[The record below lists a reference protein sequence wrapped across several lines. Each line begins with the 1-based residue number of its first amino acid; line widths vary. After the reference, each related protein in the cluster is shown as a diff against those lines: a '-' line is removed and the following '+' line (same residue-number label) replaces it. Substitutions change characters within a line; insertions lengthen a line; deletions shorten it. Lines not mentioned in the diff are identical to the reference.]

1 MPAAIFG
8 DRFLGRREPAWH
20 KLGEVFTEPMSMTA
34 ASKRARIDF
43 HIAKHPV
50 VVQIPNG
57 DTTDLVPTKNF
68 AIVRE
73 PVQDDDQYRVLSIVG
88 KEWTPIQA
96 MDLGRMLDPITEKYP
111 VETIGALGHGE
122 KIFMTLD
129 AGSSPICGEDHNLFF
144 LVTDHRDGTGALQIA
159 FVGVRV
165 VCQNTLT
172 AGLASAKISVR
183 LTHTRTIESD
193 TEWYIGLFNQ
203 MSAAKDEAIG
213 VMNTLSNVQ
222 NITKE
227 DAETVIKSAYPDASA
242 PRRLTLSKDIT
253 ADDVPA
259 NIWVKL
265 MGDKKELVE
274 EFDKRRQRVEPIRTG
289 ARERY
294 AAFNDEFPNLART
307 PWAVWQAVVE
317 TEDYRKGHKDSST
330 TLFGA
335 RAEAKARAFSAARK
349 LVTN

>member
-1 MPAAIFG
+1 MPAVIFG

-20 KLGEVFTEPMSMTA
+20 RLGEVFTEPTSMTDA
-34 ASKRARIDF
+34 IKRANIDF

-50 VVQIPNG
+50 VAQIDNG
-57 DTTDLVPTKNF
+57 ESIDLVPTKNF
-68 AIVRE
+68 AVVRE
-73 PVQDDDQYRVLSIVG
+73 PVADDDQYRILSIVG

-96 MDLGRMLDPITEKYP
+96 MDLGRMLDPVTEQHP

-129 AGSSPICGEDHNLFF
+129 AGDSQICGEDHKLYF
-144 LVTDHRDGTGALQIA
+144 LVADHRDGMGALQLA
-159 FVGVRV
+159 FTPVRV

-183 LTHTRTIESD
+183 LTHTRNIESD

-203 MSAAKDEAIG
+203 MSVAKDEAIG
-213 VMNTLSNVQ
+213 VMNTLSTVN

-227 DAETVIKSAYPDASA
+227 ESDRVIKSAYPDASP

-259 NIWVKL
+259 SVWVKL
-265 MGDKKELVE
+265 MGDKKELFE
-274 EFDKRRQRVEPIRTG
+274 EFEQRKARVELIRDG

-294 AAFNDEFPNLART
+294 DAFNDEFTHLART

-330 TLFGA
+330 ALFGT
-335 RAEAKARAFSAARK
+335 RADAKARAFTTARQ
-349 LVTN
+349 LVTG